1 MTPTHSTRRPVTRAR
16 SVALPTST
24 PSPVVAWLL
33 SAAALAC
40 VLLLTGCKKA
50 TEPDVAGSLIV
61 AQGNQQAAPAGR
73 ELPVPIML
81 RVRSTAGAPLKGVP
95 VSFTVTAGGGAIEP
109 ATVLSDANGEA
120 RAKWTLGS
128 AAALQTVV
136 GSVNGVDPVTI
147 LANAILPS
155 ELLIV
160 QGNSQSA
167 KVGTA
172 LTTPIVIRVV
182 GANNVPIPGLTVG
195 FQIIAGSGSITPQ
208 SAVTNNLGEVTAR
221 WTLGAQVGMQ
231 QAQVVGGPLLPIGI
245 LATAVP

>member
-1 MTPTHSTRRPVTRAR
+1 MIPTTLLPRPRRGVL
-16 SVALPTST
+16 SVARHAVGAAT
-24 PSPVVAWLL
+24 LL
-33 SAAALAC
+33 ATLA
-40 VLLLTGCKKA
+40 GCKKA
-50 TEPDVAGSLIV
+50 TEPETAATLTV

-73 ELPVPIML
+73 ELPVPLML
-81 RVRSTAGAPLKGVP
+81 RVRSSSGAPMKGVP
-95 VSFTVTAGGGAIEP
+95 VSFTVTSGGGAVEP
-109 ATVLSDANGEA
+109 ATVMSDQNGEA
-120 RAKWTLGS
+120 RAKWTLGG

-136 GSVNGVDPVTI
+136 GAVNGVDPVTI
-147 LANAILPS
+147 QANAILPS

-160 QGNSQSA
+160 QGNSQTG
-167 KVGTA
+167 KVGSA

-195 FQIIAGSGSITPQ
+195 FQILSGSGSITPQ

-221 WTLGAQVGMQ
+221 WTLGAQPGTQ

>member
-1 MTPTHSTRRPVTRAR
+1 MTFPIISPRSPRGLS
-16 SVALPTST
+16 SVARRVTFAL
-24 PSPVVAWLL
+24 
-33 SAAALAC
+33 AAATLAC
-40 VLLLTGCKKA
+40 LSGCKKA
-50 TEPDVAGSLIV
+50 TEPEVAASLTV

-81 RVRSTAGAPLKGVP
+81 RVRSTSGAPMKGMP
-95 VSFTVTAGGGAIEP
+95 VSFTVTAGGGAVEP
-109 ATVLSDANGEA
+109 ATVLSDQNGEA

-128 AAALQTVV
+128 AAALQTLV
-136 GSVNGVDPVTI
+136 GAVNGVDPVTI
-147 LANAILPS
+147 QANAILPS

-160 QGNSQSA
+160 QGNSQTGKIGS
-167 KVGTA
+167 A

-195 FQIIAGSGSITPQ
+195 FQILSGSGSITPQ

-221 WTLGAQVGMQ
+221 WTLGAQTGTQ